1 MGLWA
6 RVVRYFDLGVWPD
19 RGVGCG
25 SCPPARSGER
35 KAGDDGGRPL
45 RCRSPLHTVGHYVSL
60 TLGVLAKQFT
70 EASTGWTEF
79 DWTTVVTAAILAAVS
94 FPYVYKKV
102 CDPHRSDPVEFFIS
116 FQSGFFFQTILEQV
130 RRML

>member
-1 MGLWA
+1 M
-6 RVVRYFDLGVWPD
+6 VRYFDLGIRPD
-19 RGVGCG
+19 RGAGCG
-25 SCPPARSGER
+25 SCLPALSGEG
-35 KAGDDGGRPL
+35 KAGEEDGRPV
-45 RCRSPLHTVGHYVSL
+45 RCRSPLHTAGHYVSL

-70 EASTGWTEF
+70 EASTGWSEF
-79 DWTTVVTAAILAAVS
+79 NWTTVITAAILAAVS

-102 CDPHRSDPVEFFIS
+102 CDPSRSDPVEFFIS